1 MIMGLDR
8 AGRRKRKQ
16 CAKECRDLAAWLQ
29 DRAELLD
36 DHITDAE
43 NTLSIFARHVGH
55 MKSRIE
61 TAGWVEKTKGEGLD
75 RRGR

>member
-1 MIMGLDR
+1 MIMCLDR
-8 AGRRKRKQ
+8 AGKRKQNQ

-29 DRAELLD
+29 ERAEALD
-36 DHITDAE
+36 VHITNAE
-43 NTLSIFARHVGH
+43 NTLSILGRYVGR
-55 MKSRIE
+55 MRSRIE